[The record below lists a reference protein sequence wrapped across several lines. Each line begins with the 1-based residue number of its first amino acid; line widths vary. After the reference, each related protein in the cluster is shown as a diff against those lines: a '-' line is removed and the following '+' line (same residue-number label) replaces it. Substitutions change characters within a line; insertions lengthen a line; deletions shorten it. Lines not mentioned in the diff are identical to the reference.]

1 MKFTPS
7 GKPARKLLSG
17 CLVTFAL
24 LMTMSGCSTTALIKP
39 SEPYQENQLAICPVS
54 LPRLSGPTGAD
65 FDAVLTR
72 YQNLYTACAVR
83 HNALVGIIRQRKDLE
98 Q

>member
-1 MKFTPS
+1 MRSTPN
-7 GKPARKLLSG
+7 GKPVRKLLSR
-17 CLVTFAL
+17 CLATFAL
-24 LMTMSGCSTTALIKP
+24 LMSMSGCSTKVLIKP
-39 SEPYQENQLAICPVS
+39 SEPYQENQLTLCPVS
-54 LPRLSGPTGAD
+54 LPRLSGPTGTD
-65 FDAVLTR
+65 FDASLTA